1 MAFQARKRTI
11 INVHFPLPQTCLP
24 GLVAGTYIWSPPR
37 SPPGCQVAD
46 WSGTCYQCQA
56 GTAVSGGVCLIVAD
70 QLHLTFEQ
78 NLLDLSGQQRHG
90 FMSGLDTQSWAS
102 FPYAPEGNYAAA
114 FTFADN
120 PQNYVLLP
128 PFAIGGAMT
137 ICVYYRLNSIQSWER
152 FIDFGNGPAAD
163 NIILE
168 VQSNS
173 YNFEFDIFQ
182 GATKSYVQGTNMT
195 LTGWGAWAHVCV
207 SLNATGFA
215 TVRRE

>member
-1 MAFQARKRTI
+1 
-11 INVHFPLPQTCLP
+11 
-24 GLVAGTYIWSPPR
+24 
-37 SPPGCQVAD
+37 
-46 WSGTCYQCQA
+46 
-56 GTAVSGGVCLIVAD
+56 
-70 QLHLTFEQ
+70 
-78 NLLDLSGQQRHG
+78 
-90 FMSGLDTQSWAS
+90 MSGLDTQSWAS

-173 YNFEFDIFQ
+173 YNFEFNTFQ
-182 GATKSYVQGTNMT
+182 GSNAGLVQGNNMT
-195 LTGWGAWAHVCV
+195 LAGWGAWAHVCCTLT
-207 SLNATGFA
+207 STGAA
-215 TVRRE
+215 TVGFVMILSAILFPRCLLSSPLGLPKWRRLCHWHHACAQLHYAYEQLRGS